1 MLRRISTRGVV
12 ADLKHDGYQILVP
25 DPLTDRIDTHAG
37 RVLDECHRGRAIDI
51 EYRFGANQ
59 AIRREQRTKL
69 GRIAMRGRHMF
80 TGTEQRRA
88 VLGVAELVQP
98 MLSPCLFQVVEPNLM
113 SPDYTT
119 LNMYCNVNA
128 YSTYNADYEA

>member
-1 MLRRISTRGVV
+1 
-12 ADLKHDGYQILVP
+12 
-25 DPLTDRIDTHAG
+25 
-37 RVLDECHRGRAIDI
+37 
-51 EYRFGANQ
+51 
-59 AIRREQRTKL
+59 
-69 GRIAMRGRHMF
+69 MRGRHMF

-98 MLSPCLFQVVEPNLM
+98 MLSPCLFHVVEPNLM